1 MKKLSILLVEDD
13 PLARKVL
20 ETELKGHALQSAADA
35 AAGLAKINTGKFDLV
50 FLDLDLGAKDP
61 LAGLRLI
68 APAASAGAYTVIMSG
83 HDEEEIVSRAYELG
97 CHDFY
102 SKGSETESVAQ
113 VLTRFDRHRALPED
127 EQVFTNRF
135 VTQDPATQTAIAEAL
150 KFAASDLP
158 ILILGPSGTGKT
170 MLARVLHE
178 RSGRKGPFVAV
189 NCAAYQEDLLE
200 AELFGYRKGAFT
212 GADDSRRGRL
222 LEADGGT
229 LFLDEIGSMS
239 LAMQTKLLKAIEEK
253 IFYPLGSDKPEGSSF
268 RVVSATLEDLP
279 ELVRAGKLRFD
290 FFQRIHGLTVTL
302 RALRERPDDALPLI
316 AHFMRAGGRRVIFA
330 DDAKARLRAHGWP
343 GNVRELKRLVEL
355 LAAGAEGMVTAATL
369 GRYLGEAR
377 AKAPVTEEDP
387 ALTESQ
393 YRKAVS
399 QGLSAAVDGLVDA
412 AIARCL
418 AENGGKKTKALK
430 TLKISTRMLYASLE
444 RTGKKSP

>member
-1 MKKLSILLVEDD
+1 MKKLLILLVEDD

-20 ETELKGHALQSAADA
+20 STELKDHSLETASGA
-35 AAGLAKINTGKFDLV
+35 AAGLEKIRNKRFDLV
-50 FLDLDLGAKDP
+50 FLDLDLGDGDS
-61 LAGLRLI
+61 LSGLTLI
-68 APAASAGAYTVIMSG
+68 APAAAAGAYTIVMSG
-83 HDEEEIVSRAYELG
+83 HDEEDVVSRAYDLG

-113 VLTRFDRHRALPED
+113 VLTRFDRHKSLPEE

-135 VTQDPATQTAIAEAL
+135 VTEDSATRAAITEAL

-212 GADDSRRGRL
+212 GAAGSRPGRL

-253 IFYPLGSDKPEGSSF
+253 SFHPLGSDKPEFSSF
-268 RVVSATLEDLP
+268 RIISATLEDLP
-279 ELVRAGKLRFD
+279 ALVRAGKLRFD

-302 RALRERPDDALPLI
+302 KALGERTGDVPALLT
-316 AHFMRAGGRRVIFA
+316 HFMRAGRRVSFS
-330 DDAKARLRAHGWP
+330 DDAKERLRQHGWP
-343 GNVRELKRLVEL
+343 GNVRELKRLAEL
-355 LAAGAEGMVTAATL
+355 LKASDERRVTAETL
-369 GRYLGEAR
+369 GRFLNEAR
-377 AKAPVTEEDP
+377 AEASPRAEHP
-387 ALTESQ
+387 SLTESQ
-393 YRKAVS
+393 YRMAKA
-399 QGLSAAVDGLVDA
+399 QGLSAAVDALVDA
-412 AIARCL
+412 AVARCL
-418 AENGGKKTKALK
+418 EENNGKKTKVLK
-430 TLKISTRMLYASLE
+430 ELKISTRLLYSSLK
-444 RTGKKSP
+444 RSGKEA

>member
-1 MKKLSILLVEDD
+1 MQKLSILLVDDD

-20 ETELKGHALQSAADA
+20 ETELKGHTLQTAAGAAD
-35 AAGLAKINTGKFDLV
+35 GLTKIKAGKFDLV

-68 APAASAGAYTVIMSG
+68 APAAAAGAYTVIMSG

-102 SKGSETESVAQ
+102 IKGSETESVAQ

-135 VTQDPATQTAIAEAL
+135 VTQDSATQTAISEAL
-150 KFAASDLP
+150 KFAASNLP

-178 RSGRKGPFVAV
+178 RSGRNGPFVAV

-212 GADDSRRGRL
+212 GADGSRNGRL

-253 IFYPLGSDKPEGSSF
+253 VFYPLGSDKPESSSF

-279 ELVRAGKLRFD
+279 ALVRAGKLRP
-290 FFQRIHGLTVTL
+290 RN
-302 RALRERPDDALPLI
+302 AL
-316 AHFMRAGGRRVIFA
+316 
-330 DDAKARLRAHGWP
+330 
-343 GNVRELKRLVEL
+343 
-355 LAAGAEGMVTAATL
+355 
-369 GRYLGEAR
+369 
-377 AKAPVTEEDP
+377 
-387 ALTESQ
+387 
-393 YRKAVS
+393 
-399 QGLSAAVDGLVDA
+399 
-412 AIARCL
+412 
-418 AENGGKKTKALK
+418 
-430 TLKISTRMLYASLE
+430 
-444 RTGKKSP
+444 

>member
-1 MKKLSILLVEDD
+1 MAKLSILLVEDN
-13 PLARKVL
+13 PLAQKVMQ
-20 ETELKGHALQSAADA
+20 TELKGHAVDA
-35 AAGLAKINTGKFDLV
+35 AANPAAAAANMRKKRYDLV
-50 FLDLDLGAKDP
+50 FLDLDLGAKDA

-68 APAASAGAYTVIMSG
+68 APAAAAGAYTVIMSG
-83 HDEEEIVSRAYELG
+83 HDDEEIVSRAYELG

-113 VLTRFDRHRALPED
+113 VLTRFDRHRALPEE

-135 VTQDPATQTAIAEAL
+135 ITQDTPTRTAISEAL

-178 RSGRKGPFVAV
+178 RSGREGAFIAV

-212 GADDSRRGRL
+212 GADGSRSGRL

-253 IFYPLGSDKPEGSSF
+253 VFYPLGSDKPEGSSF
-268 RVVSATLEDLP
+268 RVISATLEDLP
-279 ELVRAGKLRFD
+279 ALVRAGKLRFD

-302 RALRERPDDALPLI
+302 RPLRERPDDVLPLL
-316 AHFMRAGGRRVIFA
+316 AHFMRAGGRRVTFA
-330 DDAKARLRAHGWP
+330 DDAKARLRAHAWP

-377 AKAPVTEEDP
+377 AKAPVAEEDP

-393 YRKAVS
+393 YRKAVA
-399 QGLSAAVDGLVDA
+399 QGLSAAVDAMEDA

-430 TLKISTRMLYASLE
+430 TLKISTRLLYESLA
-444 RTGKKSP
+444 RRGKEG